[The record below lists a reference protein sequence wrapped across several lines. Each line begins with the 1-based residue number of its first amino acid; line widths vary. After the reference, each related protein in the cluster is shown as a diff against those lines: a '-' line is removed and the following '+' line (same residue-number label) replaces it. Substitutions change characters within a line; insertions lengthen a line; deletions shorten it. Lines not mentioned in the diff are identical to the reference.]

1 MKKQIKNIILKNI
14 DLKRKRTKSN
24 KKKEKSNHKGWNWKT
39 ILIKKRIRTIKNSN
53 QNNEHYIWYKNKM
66 SRDKIHRQIN
76 SIKDSR
82 KKTT

>member
-24 KKKEKSNHKGWNWKT
+24 KKKKSNHKGWNWKT
-39 ILIKKRIRTIKNSN
+39 ILIKKRIRTTKNSN
-53 QNNEHYIWYKNKM
+53 QKNEHHIWYKNKM
-66 SRDKIHRQIN
+66 SRDKIHKQIN